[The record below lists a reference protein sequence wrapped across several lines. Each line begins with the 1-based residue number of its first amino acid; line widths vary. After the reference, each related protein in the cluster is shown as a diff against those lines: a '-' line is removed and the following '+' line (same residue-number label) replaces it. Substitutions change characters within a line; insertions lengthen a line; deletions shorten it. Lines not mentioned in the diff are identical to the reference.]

1 MENSKENIVQK
12 ILVGYGVRD
21 GIREMDI
28 QMYREQITSRF
39 TQNKVEA
46 LRRCEDEQRRDEL
59 KRNSFY
65 ILPQGR
71 IRENRRQY
79 ALGVQP
85 TKENIEYRPD
95 IQMLDLDIRPE
106 DCPTAWDA
114 YMKHVNNYLIEL
126 GIPLWPRVAMVSVSG
141 KGFHMYVRL
150 SEKQQAMDRKELV
163 QAFGRV
169 FGLEFDLSTVDPT
182 RRAFQSHEF
191 LTPTTEDA
199 LGILFG
205 RQLTP
210 EEQRCLDEMDR
221 LMAEA
226 TEQMEFA
233 DRKQPSTPRCVIP
246 SKCEGSLTP
255 YRDDTSSSTAPC
267 HPEQREGSLTKNLLE
282 LPDEVALTDVVEAV
296 VKAVCGKQDGPAV
309 GERNETIYKATK
321 ELSYICG
328 ITKDD
333 LVEAFAE
340 LGFYGLGKEEVS
352 SAVSSGLKHDKFWEM
367 KPSPILST
375 VVASLTPQP
384 KSSAKGELEGIN
396 HHPSTINL
404 QPSTLTIPTRLTQCP
419 AMPKLPPLLQLIA
432 SRVPE
437 HCRASAVQSCFSA
450 LGVYLSNEAFIRGL
464 DNTPRRFQFTELVAG
479 ETSSGKD
486 YLPRLSEAIMK
497 RRIEHDN
504 EVYAALDAWKELC
517 QLTPKSDPR
526 PPKVAAPIYWI
537 KTNCTQSALIERMK
551 ELEKIQ
557 GRGLMLAS
565 EIDDLRFCQ
574 SATGGSGAQALI
586 LNAHTTPS
594 QWGAD
599 RSGVDSVTAST
610 TLSLNIA
617 ASSTPLG
624 MQKFFAGG
632 TASGSINRCSVSIV
646 PSTRTLPKFEDFDD
660 AWHTALCPILDNL
673 EAAHGEYVCEEI
685 DDMIDELYQEYNL
698 DADLQQRDVI
708 YNLHHR
714 QLLIVK
720 QRAYLLYIAAGGV
733 WTDEMEQYCRW
744 SFYYQRSALLTVF
757 ERDILAYEA
766 AQRPLK
772 ITYTASGPKR
782 SELLDL
788 KATFSLD
795 DLITL
800 RRQKGVS
807 PVVVRSLS
815 MDQIR
820 QWRRRKFIE
829 DVNAPDGTPLL
840 RKSELWLELHPEDT
854 NR

>member
-1 MENSKENIVQK
+1 MENSKEKSVQK

-21 GIREMDI
+21 GIREMTLE
-28 QMYREQITSRF
+28 QYREQITSRF

-46 LRRCEDEQRRDEL
+46 LRRCEDEQQREAL

-71 IRENRRQY
+71 IKETRRLY

-95 IQMLDLDIRPE
+95 VQMLDLDIRPE

-169 FGLEFDLSTVDPT
+169 FGLEFDLSTIDPT

-191 LTPTTEDA
+191 LTPTDDEA
-199 LGILFG
+199 LGLLFG
-205 RQLTP
+205 RPLTE

-221 LMAEA
+221 LMEEA
-226 TEQMEFA
+226 TEQPAIA
-233 DRKQPSTPRCVIP
+233 DRMQPATPRCVIP
-246 SKCEGSLTP
+246 SICEGSLTP
-255 YRDDTSSSTAPC
+255 YREGTSSSTAPC

-282 LPDEVALTDVVEAV
+282 LPEDVALTDVVETV
-296 VKAVCGKQDGPAV
+296 VKAVCGKEDGPV
-309 GERNETIYKATK
+309 EGERNETIYKATK
-321 ELSYICG
+321 ELSYISG

-367 KPSPILST
+367 KPSPILSEA
-375 VVASLTPQP
+375 VASLTPQP
-384 KSSAKGELEGIN
+384 KSPKGELEGIN

-450 LGVYLSNEAFIRGL
+450 LGVYLSNEAYIRGL
-464 DNTPRRFQFTELVAG
+464 DNTPRRFQFSECVAG

-497 RRIEHDN
+497 RRIAHDN
-504 EVYAALDAWKELC
+504 EVYAALDAWREVC
-517 QLTPKSDPR
+517 QITPRTDGR
-526 PPKVAAPIYWI
+526 PIKPAAAIYWI
-537 KTNCTQSALIERMK
+537 KTNCTQSALIWRMK

-646 PSTRTLPKFEDFDD
+646 PSTRELPRNEDCDD
-660 AWHTALCPILDNL
+660 AWHAALSPYLDNL
-673 EAAHGEYVCEEI
+673 EAARGEYVCEEI
-685 DDMIDELYQEYNL
+685 DDMIDELYQEYNT

-733 WTDEMEQYCRW
+733 WTDEMEMYCRW

-772 ITYTASGPKR
+772 MTYTVVGPKR

-788 KATFSLD
+788 KATFCLQ
-795 DLITL
+795 DLIAL
-800 RRQKGVS
+800 RCAKGVS
-807 PVVVRSLS
+807 PEAVKSLS
-815 MDQIR
+815 QDQIK

-829 DVNAPDGTPLL
+829 DVIAPDGTKLL
-840 RKSELWLELHPEDT
+840 RKTDLWLEKHPEDT
-854 NR
+854 NRD

>member
-1 MENSKENIVQK
+1 MENSKETSVQK

-21 GIREMDI
+21 GIREMTLE
-28 QMYREQITSRF
+28 QYREQITSRF

-95 IQMLDLDIRPE
+95 VQMLDLDIRPD

-126 GIPLWPRVAMVSVSG
+126 GIPHWPRVAMVSVSG

-191 LTPTTEDA
+191 LTPTDDNA
-199 LGILFG
+199 LGLLFG
-205 RQLTP
+205 RPLTP

-221 LMAEA
+221 LMEEA
-226 TEQMEFA
+226 TEQPAIA
-233 DRKQPSTPRCVIP
+233 DRMQP
-246 SKCEGSLTP
+246 
-255 YRDDTSSSTAPC
+255 STAPC
-267 HPEQREGSLTKNLLE
+267 HPEQREGSLTPYRDDTSTQNLLE
-282 LPDEVALTDVVEAV
+282 LPDDLSLTDVVEAV
-296 VKAVCGKQDGPAV
+296 VKAVCGKEDGPV
-309 GERNETIYKATK
+309 EGERNETIYKATK

-340 LGFYGLGKEEVS
+340 LGFYGLGQEECAA
-352 SAVSSGLKHDKFWEM
+352 AVGSGLKHDKFWEL
-367 KPSPILST
+367 KPSPVLT
-375 VVASLTPQP
+375 KAVASLTT
-384 KSSAKGELEGIN
+384 N
-396 HHPSTINL
+396 PSPLIAT
-404 QPSTLTIPTRLTQCP
+404 PSPLTANPLTANPLTIPSRLTQCP
-419 AMPKLPPLLQLIA
+419 AMPKNLPPLLKLIT
-432 SRVPE
+432 SRVPD
-437 HCRASAVQSCFSA
+437 HCRQSAAQSCFA
-450 LGVYLSNEAFIRGL
+450 PLGVFLSNTAFIRGL
-464 DNTPRRFQFTELVAG
+464 DNTPRRLQFSELVVG
-479 ETSSGKD
+479 PSSSGKD

-517 QLTPKSDPR
+517 QLTPKTEAR
-526 PPKVAAPIYWI
+526 PLKPAAPIYWI

-599 RSGVDSVTAST
+599 RSGADSISGSS

-646 PSTRTLPKFEDFDD
+646 PSTRTLPRFEDFSD
-660 AWHTALCPILDNL
+660 AWHTALSPFLDNL
-673 EAAHGEYVCEEI
+673 EAARSEYVCEEI
-685 DDMIDELYQEYNL
+685 DDMVADLYQEYNT
-698 DADLQQRDVI
+698 DPDLQQRDVI

-757 ERDILAYEA
+757 ARDILAYEA
-766 AQRPLK
+766 AQCPLK

-782 SELLDL
+782 SELLDM

-807 PVVVRSLS
+807 PDVVRSLS

>member
-1 MENSKENIVQK
+1 MENSKETSVQK

-21 GIREMDI
+21 GIREMTLD
-28 QMYREQITSRF
+28 QYREQITSRF

-71 IRENRRQY
+71 IREHRSAY
-79 ALGVQP
+79 CLGVQP
-85 TKENIEYRPD
+85 TKENIEYRD
-95 IQMLDLDIRPE
+95 VQMLDLDIRPE

-126 GIPLWPRVAMVSVSG
+126 GIPHWPRVAMVSVSG

-191 LTPTTEDA
+191 LTPTDDEA
-199 LGILFG
+199 LGLLFG
-205 RQLTP
+205 RPLTD
-210 EEQRCLDEMDR
+210 EEQRCLNEMDR
-221 LMAEA
+221 LIENALQQMAESPDA
-226 TEQMEFA
+226 PEAGTPA
-233 DRKQPSTPRCVIP
+233 PSGEAAHPDGLARYGLDNIVRVNRI
-246 SKCEGSLTP
+246 SL
-255 YRDDTSSSTAPC
+255 
-267 HPEQREGSLTKNLLE
+267 GE
-282 LPDEVALTDVVEAV
+282 LPLTDVCAAV
-296 VKAVCGKQDGPAV
+296 VKAVCGKEAPV
-309 GERNETIYKATK
+309 KGERNTVLFESCKH
-321 ELSYICG
+321 LSYLDG
-328 ITKDD
+328 VSVDD
-333 LVEAFAE
+333 LIDAFSSLSFFGLPREEAV
-340 LGFYGLGKEEVS
+340 GCIR
-352 SAVSSGLKHDKFWEM
+352 SALKQPQFWEM
-367 KPSPILST
+367 KPSPVLSEAI
-375 VVASLTPQP
+375 ASQQP
-384 KSSAKGELEGIN
+384 SPSAIASQPSSSAIASQQPL
-396 HHPSTINL
+396 
-404 QPSTLTIPTRLTQCP
+404 PSTLSIPSRLTQCG
-419 AMPKLPPLLQLIA
+419 AMPQLPPLLELIA
-432 SRVPE
+432 SRVPT
-437 HCRASAVQSCFSA
+437 HCRESAAQSCFAS
-450 LGVYLSNEAFIRGL
+450 LGVYVSNEAYIRGL
-464 DNTPRRFQFTELVAG
+464 DNSKRRFQWTEILTG

-486 YLPRLSEAIMK
+486 FLPRLSEAIMA
-497 RRIEHDN
+497 RRLEHDKQ
-504 EVYAALDAWKELC
+504 VYDALDLWKEISLS
-517 QLTPKSDPR
+517 TPRSEAR
-526 PPKVAAPIYWI
+526 PPKPAAPIYWI

-551 ELEKIQ
+551 ELEKIA
-557 GRGLMLAS
+557 GRGLMVAA

-586 LNAHTTPS
+586 LNAHSTPS

-599 RSGVDSVTAST
+599 RSGADSVTAST

-632 TASGSINRCSVSIV
+632 TASGAINRCSVSIV
-646 PSTRTLPKFEDFDD
+646 PSTRELPRYEDCDD
-660 AWHTALCPILDNL
+660 AWHAALAPYLDNL
-673 EAAHGEYVCEEI
+673 EAARGEYVCQEI
-685 DDMIDELYQEYNL
+685 DDMIDELYQEYNT

-733 WTDEMEQYCRW
+733 WTNEMQEYCRW

-757 ERDILAYEA
+757 ARDILAYEA
-766 AQRPLK
+766 AQCPLK

-782 SELLDL
+782 SELLDM

-807 PVVVRSLS
+807 NDAVRSLS

-840 RKSELWLELHPEDT
+840 RKTELWLEHHPEDT

>member
-1 MENSKENIVQK
+1 MEYNKENSVQK

-21 GIREMDI
+21 GIREMTLE
-28 QMYREQITSRF
+28 QYREQITSRF

-46 LRRCEDEQRRDEL
+46 LRRCEDEQQREAL

-95 IQMLDLDIRPE
+95 VQMLDLDIRPE

-169 FGLEFDLSTVDPT
+169 FGLEFDLSTIDPT

-191 LTPTTEDA
+191 LTPTDDEA

-205 RQLTP
+205 RPLTE

-221 LMAEA
+221 LIENALQQMAESPDA
-226 TEQMEFA
+226 PEAGTPA
-233 DRKQPSTPRCVIP
+233 PSGEAAHPDGLARYGLDNIVRINRI
-246 SKCEGSLTP
+246 SL
-255 YRDDTSSSTAPC
+255 
-267 HPEQREGSLTKNLLE
+267 GE
-282 LPDEVALTDVVEAV
+282 LPLTDVCVAV
-296 VKAVCGKQDGPAV
+296 VKAVCGKEAPV
-309 GERNETIYKATK
+309 KGERNTVLFESCKH
-321 ELSYICG
+321 LSYLDG
-328 ITKDD
+328 VSVDD
-333 LVEAFAE
+333 LIDAFSSLSFFGLPREEAV
-340 LGFYGLGKEEVS
+340 GCIR
-352 SAVSSGLKHDKFWEM
+352 SALKQPQFWEM
-367 KPSPILST
+367 KPSPVLSEAI
-375 VVASLTPQP
+375 ASQQPSPSAIAPQP
-384 KSSAKGELEGIN
+384 SSSAIASQQPL
-396 HHPSTINL
+396 PSAI
-404 QPSTLTIPTRLTQCP
+404 TIPSRLTQCG
-419 AMPKLPPLLQLIA
+419 AMPQLPPLLELIA
-432 SRVPE
+432 SRVPA
-437 HCRASAVQSCFSA
+437 HCRESAAQSCFAA
-450 LGVYLSNEAFIRGL
+450 LGVYLSNEAYIRGL
-464 DNTPRRFQFTELVAG
+464 DNSQRRFQWTEILAG

-486 YLPRLSEAIMK
+486 FLPRLSEAIMA
-497 RRIEHDN
+497 RRLEHDKQ
-504 EVYAALDAWKELC
+504 VYDALDLWKEISLS
-517 QLTPKSDPR
+517 TPRSEAR
-526 PPKVAAPIYWI
+526 PPKPAAPIYWI

-551 ELEKIQ
+551 ELEKIA
-557 GRGLMLAS
+557 GRGLMVAA

-586 LNAHTTPS
+586 LNAHSTPS

-599 RSGVDSVTAST
+599 RSGADSVTAST

-624 MQKFFAGG
+624 IQKFFAGG
-632 TASGSINRCSVSIV
+632 CASGSINRCSVSIV
-646 PSTRTLPKFEDFDD
+646 PSTRELPRYEDFDD
-660 AWHTALCPILDNL
+660 AWHAALSPFLDNL
-673 EAAHGEYVCEEI
+673 EGARGEYVCEEI
-685 DDMIDELYQEYNL
+685 DDMVADLYQEYNT
-698 DADLQQRDVI
+698 DPDLQQRDVI

-733 WTDEMEQYCRW
+733 WTEEMEQYCRW

-772 ITYTASGPKR
+772 MTYTVVGSKR
-782 SELLDL
+782 SELLDM

-807 PVVVRSLS
+807 PDAVKSLS
-815 MDQIR
+815 QDQIK
-820 QWRRRKFIE
+820 QWRRRKFIK
-829 DVNAPDGTPLL
+829 DVLAPDGTKLL
-840 RKSELWLELHPEDT
+840 RKTDLWLEKHPEDT
-854 NR
+854 NRD